1 MKYRWFP
8 VFILVAGLGVS
19 VSLTTALHNIR
30 VKYNQETIS
39 GLGDLPSPLLK
50 AMALEFKG
58 VVSDYLFLKTMTFVG
73 MKLIDRSGLTPR
85 DWRSLATMLRGV
97 TDLDG
102 KFWDPYLFAEMMFPW
117 QAGMIDEADSLL
129 KKAEVQLP
137 NDFQPSYFLGF
148 NAFYF
153 EKNAAKA
160 APYLRKAAALPGAPN
175 FLQGLAAR
183 VSLYGR
189 QTGLGI
195 SFLDGLLHSTQNPGA
210 RGYLRERLQALVIIQ
225 KLEEAVQRYR
235 EAKHVLPESLA
246 ELQAGGFIDRIPA
259 DPYGGEFKIL
269 KNGRV
274 YTTSDLVQ
282 KKTAPAE
289 KGR

>member
-1 MKYRWFP
+1 MNARWFP
-8 VFILVAGLGVS
+8 ALILVTGLGLS
-19 VSLTTALHNIR
+19 VSLTTALHDIR
-30 VKYNQETIS
+30 VKYHQETIS

-58 VVSDYLFLKTMTFVG
+58 AASDYLFLKTMTFVG
-73 MKLIDRSGLTPR
+73 MKLIDRSELTAS
-85 DWRSLATMLRGV
+85 DWRRVATMLRGV

-117 QAGMIDEADSLL
+117 QAGMLDEADSLL
-129 KKAEVQLP
+129 QKAEANLP
-137 NDFQPSYFLGF
+137 NDFLPPYFLGF

-153 EKNAAKA
+153 EKNSAKA
-160 APYLRKAAALPGAPN
+160 APYLRRAAALPGAPG

-195 SFLDGLLHSTQNPGA
+195 SFLEGLLHSTRNPGA
-210 RGYLRERLQALVIIQ
+210 RSYLRERLQALVIIQ

-235 EAKHVLPESLA
+235 EAKHALPESLA
-246 ELQAGGFIDRIPA
+246 ELQAAGFIDRIPV

-282 KKTAPAE
+282 KKAAPAE